1 MRPGLVQQSVV
12 EPNCEGD
19 KEKKKKRRS
28 NRRSKQSTPP
38 PPTSVNGLH
47 GEAPECLGDGRT
59 CNHVTASLS
68 SSSTKQHVL
77 DMRPPMDHGW
87 DMRPPNEHALDLC
100 PPIEHE
106 LTRASDVGF
115 SSMPTMRICEQVNPM
130 EEQNIPNQHVSDFG
144 HRVMSQSCPEPVFY
158 RGSPGTSKNNYMFPS
173 PHIEGSQKKYF
184 DPHWSMEA
192 VNEALKKGDAFK
204 VLFRVNAH
212 NRLEAYCKIDGVP
225 TDVLIS
231 GIAAQNRAVEGDIVV
246 LKVDPSSLWT
256 RMKGSTGV
264 SNNPAPVED
273 CNILLEDGE
282 IASDNSKGK
291 SKVDADYECDH
302 YRSCPYPEKG
312 SCYGEGT
319 FVGETVHL
327 EPSGPA
333 SCNLVH
339 PAASDSL
346 HVGSFN
352 GQSEVVKAV
361 GRICSSISTFPS
373 KRPTGRIVSIIK
385 RSPRRDAIVGY
396 LNVKNWLSYH
406 EFCRKETKN
415 RSSLTLSDS
424 EYIHLTPTD
433 PKLPKMMV
441 FVKGLPDCIK
451 KRLEKGDS
459 TVEMELV
466 AARIEE
472 WDEESSVPLAHVLHI
487 FGRGSE
493 VEAQI
498 NAILF
503 ENAIRSSEFSPELLS
518 SIPHIPWE
526 VPREEVKSRRDLR
539 NLCIFTIDP
548 STAIE
553 LDDALSIEKLSNGN
567 FRVGVHIAD
576 VSYFIL
582 PDTAIDIEA
591 QVRSTSVYLSQYK
604 LPMLPPMFSE
614 NLCSLNPG
622 VDRLAFSIF
631 MDINY
636 AGDVVDHWIGRS
648 VIQSCCK
655 LSYKQAQDIIDEI
668 SNVDSSN
675 ITENG
680 NPQLYGHFKWPDVVR
695 SVKSLHEISKILKE
709 KRFSDGALRLESS
722 KVVYL
727 FDDHGIPYDSM
738 LCGQKESNFLVEEF
752 MLLANRT
759 AAEIIS
765 RAFPDSALLRRHPEP
780 NMRKLREFEAFCC
793 KHGLELDTSSSG
805 RFNQSL
811 EQIREK
817 LKDDTVLF
825 DILISYASRPMQVAT
840 YFCSGDQKNGENDWG
855 HYALAVPHYTHF
867 TSPLRRYPDIIVHR
881 TLAAA
886 IEAEELYLK
895 YRGSLPKVSRGEK
908 VARRCF
914 TCIHFDRD
922 AAESLEGKKA
932 LSAAA
937 VKHGVPCSES
947 LADVAAYCN
956 ERKQASGHV
965 KDACDKLYMWVLLK
979 KKKILF
985 SEARVLGLGP
995 RFMSIYIQKLAI
1007 ERRIYYDE
1015 VEGLTVEWLETTS
1028 TLVLSLANKRSSRR
1042 GGPGK
1047 WRALE
1052 DIAFVVSPC
1061 DVKIERGVIG
1071 GSSSEQVGDTGVA
1084 AQASEPIC
1092 KSVISNTE
1100 VDPGVFPLTVHL
1112 LSTIPVVLHAV
1123 GGDDGPLDIGARL
1136 YLSSYLR

>member
-12 EPNCEGD
+12 EPNCDGD

-47 GEAPECLGDGRT
+47 GEAPECLGDVRT

-87 DMRPPNEHALDLC
+87 DMHPPNEHALDLC
-100 PPIEHE
+100 PSIEHE

-115 SSMPTMRICEQVNPM
+115 SSMPTMHICEKANPM

-256 RMKGSTGV
+256 RMKGSTGM

-282 IASDNSKGK
+282 IASDSSKGK
-291 SKVDADYECDH
+291 SKVDVDYECAR

-327 EPSGPA
+327 EPTGPA

-339 PAASDSL
+339 PAASDSS

-361 GRICSSISTFPS
+361 SRICSLISTFPS
-373 KRPTGRIVSIIK
+373 KRPTGRIVSIIE
-385 RSPRRDAIVGY
+385 RSPRRDAIVGH
-396 LNVKNWLSYH
+396 LNVKNWLSYR
-406 EFCRKETKN
+406 EFCRKERKN
-415 RSSLTLSDS
+415 KSSLTLSDS

-433 PKLPKMMV
+433 PKLPKMIV

-466 AARIEE
+466 AARIDE

-518 SIPHIPWE
+518 SVPNIPWE
-526 VPREEVKSRRDLR
+526 VPPEEVQSRRDLR

-548 STAIE
+548 SIAIE

-582 PDTAIDIEA
+582 PGTAIDIEA
-591 QVRSTSVYLSQYK
+591 QVRSTSVYLSQCK

-631 MDINY
+631 VDINY
-636 AGDVVDHWIGRS
+636 VGDVVDRWIGRS

-655 LSYKQAQDIIDEI
+655 LSYKQAQDIIDGI

-695 SVKSLHEISKILKE
+695 SVISLHEISKILKE

-780 NMRKLREFEAFCC
+780 NTRKLREFEAFCC

-805 RFNQSL
+805 QFNQSL

-840 YFCSGDQKNGENDWG
+840 YFCSGDQKDCENDWG

-937 VKHGVPCSES
+937 VMHGVPCSES

-979 KKKILF
+979 KKEILF

-1061 DVKIERGVIG
+1061 DVKIELGVFG

-1084 AQASEPIC
+1084 AQASDPIC

>member
-12 EPNCEGD
+12 EPNCDGD

-87 DMRPPNEHALDLC
+87 DMC
-100 PPIEHE
+100 PSIEHE

-115 SSMPTMRICEQVNPM
+115 SSMPTMHICEKANPM
-130 EEQNIPNQHVSDFG
+130 EEQNIPNQHVSDLG

-158 RGSPGTSKNNYMFPS
+158 RGSPGTSKSNYMFPS

-256 RMKGSTGV
+256 RMKGSTGM

-282 IASDNSKGK
+282 IASDSSKGK
-291 SKVDADYECDH
+291 SKVDVDYECAR

-327 EPSGPA
+327 EPTGPA

-339 PAASDSL
+339 PAASDSS

-361 GRICSSISTFPS
+361 SRICSLISTFPS
-373 KRPTGRIVSIIK
+373 KRPTGRIVSIIE
-385 RSPRRDAIVGY
+385 RSPRRDAIVGH
-396 LNVKNWLSYH
+396 LNVKNWLSYR

-415 RSSLTLSDS
+415 KSSLTLSDS

-433 PKLPKMMV
+433 PKLPKMIV

-466 AARIEE
+466 AARIDE

-518 SIPHIPWE
+518 SVPNIPWE
-526 VPREEVKSRRDLR
+526 VPPEEVQSRRDLR

-548 STAIE
+548 SIAIE

-582 PDTAIDIEA
+582 PGTAIDIEA
-591 QVRSTSVYLSQYK
+591 QVRSTSVYLSQCK
-604 LPMLPPMFSE
+604 LPMLPPMLSE

-631 MDINY
+631 VDINY
-636 AGDVVDHWIGRS
+636 VGDVVDRWIGRS

-655 LSYKQAQDIIDEI
+655 LSYKQAQDIIDGI

-695 SVKSLHEISKILKE
+695 SVISLHEISKILKE

-780 NMRKLREFEAFCC
+780 NTRKLREFEAFCC

-805 RFNQSL
+805 QFNQSL

-840 YFCSGDQKNGENDWG
+840 YFCSGDQKDSENDWG

-937 VKHGVPCSES
+937 VMHGVPCSES

-979 KKKILF
+979 KKEILF
-985 SEARVLGLGP
+985 SEARILGLGP

-1061 DVKIERGVIG
+1061 DVKIELGVFG
-1071 GSSSEQVGDTGVA
+1071 GSSSEQMQLAGIG
-1084 AQASEPIC
+1084 PC
-1092 KSVISNTE
+1092 
-1100 VDPGVFPLTVHL
+1100 FCR
-1112 LSTIPVVLHAV
+1112 PV
-1123 GGDDGPLDIGARL
+1123 PSK
-1136 YLSSYLR
+1136 YFTC

>member
-1 MRPGLVQQSVV
+1 
-12 EPNCEGD
+12 
-19 KEKKKKRRS
+19 
-28 NRRSKQSTPP
+28 
-38 PPTSVNGLH
+38 
-47 GEAPECLGDGRT
+47 
-59 CNHVTASLS
+59 
-68 SSSTKQHVL
+68 
-77 DMRPPMDHGW
+77 
-87 DMRPPNEHALDLC
+87 
-100 PPIEHE
+100 
-106 LTRASDVGF
+106 
-115 SSMPTMRICEQVNPM
+115 
-130 EEQNIPNQHVSDFG
+130 
-144 HRVMSQSCPEPVFY
+144 
-158 RGSPGTSKNNYMFPS
+158 
-173 PHIEGSQKKYF
+173 
-184 DPHWSMEA
+184 
-192 VNEALKKGDAFK
+192 
-204 VLFRVNAH
+204 
-212 NRLEAYCKIDGVP
+212 
-225 TDVLIS
+225 
-231 GIAAQNRAVEGDIVV
+231 
-246 LKVDPSSLWT
+246 
-256 RMKGSTGV
+256 
-264 SNNPAPVED
+264 
-273 CNILLEDGE
+273 
-282 IASDNSKGK
+282 
-291 SKVDADYECDH
+291 
-302 YRSCPYPEKG
+302 
-312 SCYGEGT
+312 
-319 FVGETVHL
+319 
-327 EPSGPA
+327 
-333 SCNLVH
+333 
-339 PAASDSL
+339 
-346 HVGSFN
+346 
-352 GQSEVVKAV
+352 
-361 GRICSSISTFPS
+361 
-373 KRPTGRIVSIIK
+373 
-385 RSPRRDAIVGY
+385 
-396 LNVKNWLSYH
+396 
-406 EFCRKETKN
+406 
-415 RSSLTLSDS
+415 
-424 EYIHLTPTD
+424 
-433 PKLPKMMV
+433 
-441 FVKGLPDCIK
+441 
-451 KRLEKGDS
+451 
-459 TVEMELV
+459 MELV
-466 AARIEE
+466 AAQIEE

-487 FGRGSE
+487 FGWGSE

-503 ENAIRSSEFSPELLS
+503 ESAIRSSEFSPELLS

-526 VPREEVKSRRDLR
+526 VPPEEVKSRRDLR

-582 PDTAIDIEA
+582 PDTAIEIEA
-591 QVRSTSVYLSQYK
+591 QVGSTSVYLSQYK

-631 MDINY
+631 VDINY
-636 AGDVVDHWIGRS
+636 AGDVVDHWIGHS

-738 LCGQKESNFLVEEF
+738 LCGQKESNFLVEF

-765 RAFPDSALLRRHPEP
+765 RAFPDSALLWRHPEP
-780 NMRKLREFEAFCC
+780 NMWKLREFEAFCC

-867 TSPLRRYPDIIVHR
+867 TSPLHRYPDIIVHR

-886 IEAEELYLK
+886 IEAEELYLN

-922 AAESLEGKKA
+922 TAESLEGKKA

-956 ERKQASGHV
+956 ERKQASSHV

-979 KKKILF
+979 KKKVFFILP
-985 SEARVLGLGP
+985 S
-995 RFMSIYIQKLAI
+995 
-1007 ERRIYYDE
+1007 
-1015 VEGLTVEWLETTS
+1015 
-1028 TLVLSLANKRSSRR
+1028 
-1042 GGPGK
+1042 
-1047 WRALE
+1047 
-1052 DIAFVVSPC
+1052 
-1061 DVKIERGVIG
+1061 
-1071 GSSSEQVGDTGVA
+1071 
-1084 AQASEPIC
+1084 AQ
-1092 KSVISNTE
+1092 
-1100 VDPGVFPLTVHL
+1100 F
-1112 LSTIPVVLHAV
+1112 
-1123 GGDDGPLDIGARL
+1123 
-1136 YLSSYLR
+1136 